1 MDQDSLLRQREMR
14 IERESEKGEGERE
27 EREGVVLSLQFG
39 SSFKQLHA
47 MNKRY
52 LQVFL

>member
-14 IERESEKGEGERE
+14 IERESEKGERERE

-39 SSFKQLHA
+39 SSFKIGRARLNSSH
-47 MNKRY
+47 
-52 LQVFL
+52 L